1 MNFSMWTCF
10 VRKEENIP
18 GGWWLEGPP
27 SCFDLA
33 LRVTVTVQVQA
44 RGKLRPGVDGSL
56 IVLTYVQCVIVL
68 SVLQDDRICKV
79 KIVVVGT
86 SSSVQLLSGN
96 YGVLYGGNCV
106 CPVPASVS
114 TPLTIALSFFF
125 LDLILVF
132 LTYPRL

>member
-1 MNFSMWTCF
+1 M
-10 VRKEENIP
+10 EIP
-18 GGWWLEGPP
+18 GGWWLESPP

-33 LRVTVTVQVQA
+33 LRVTVIVQA

-114 TPLTIALSFFF
+114 TPPTIALSFLF
-125 LDLILVF
+125 LL
-132 LTYPRL
+132 